1 MSLETVKEL
10 LAHRPAHGPTMPG
23 RRRAWEEIG
32 ERLYGPAE
40 RHGGIDAASFGLP
53 PGLIVGPGVITTD
66 RPLLIWYHGGAFC
79 LGSSRSYVGFAKAL
93 SQRGGFQVYVPDY
106 PLAPEHVYPAPFEGA
121 FDAYAA
127 VLRAG
132 WAADRVA
139 LGGDSAGGTLTLATA
154 LRARDRGL
162 PAPRALVPLSPSSDM
177 TGATVA
183 TTANAATD
191 IFLSVEGLAAGRQV
205 LSPGREDFSDP
216 GLSPI
221 HADLHGL
228 SDTFVLV
235 GGAEILLEDALLL
248 VERLRAAGVRCDLEV
263 APGMPHIYSYFHPV
277 LPEAEPSVGNIA
289 RFLSDRFSG
298 P

>member
-1 MSLETVKEL
+1 MSLATVKEL

-32 ERLYGPAE
+32 ERLYGPAG
-40 RHGGIDAASFGLP
+40 RHGGIDAATLGLP
-53 PGLIVGPGVITTD
+53 PGLIVGPGAVSTE

-79 LGSSRSYVGFAKAL
+79 IGSSRSYAGFARAL
-93 SQRGGFQVYVPDY
+93 SQAGGFQVYLPDY

-132 WAADRVA
+132 WAAADVA
-139 LGGDSAGGTLTLATA
+139 LGGDSAGGTLTLAVA

-162 PAPRALVPLSPSSDM
+162 PAPRALVPLSPLADM
-177 TGATVA
+177 TAATVA

-191 IFLSVEGLAAGRQV
+191 IFLSVEGLAAARQV

-216 GLSPI
+216 GMSPL
-221 HADLHGL
+221 HADLRGL

-235 GGAEILLEDALLL
+235 GGAEILLEDALVLT
-248 VERLRAAGVRCDLEV
+248 ERLRAAGVRCELEV

-277 LPEAEPSVGNIA
+277 LPQAAASVGNIA
-289 RFLSDRFSG
+289 RFLAGRF